1 MLSVE
6 EWQIY
11 FGVLYPLE
19 EGKSPARIDRDADGL
34 SHLLADA
41 GGLELLE
48 GEAAAQTL
56 LQVVLERR
64 TSDHR
69 AERLDRPRGNLR

>member
-1 MLSVE
+1 MQWVD
-6 EWQIY
+6 
-11 FGVLYPLE
+11 G
-19 EGKSPARIDRDADGL
+19 GKTTSFFEFQRQSPARVHGDADGL
-34 SHLLADA
+34 RHLLADA

-64 TSDHR
+64 TSDHW